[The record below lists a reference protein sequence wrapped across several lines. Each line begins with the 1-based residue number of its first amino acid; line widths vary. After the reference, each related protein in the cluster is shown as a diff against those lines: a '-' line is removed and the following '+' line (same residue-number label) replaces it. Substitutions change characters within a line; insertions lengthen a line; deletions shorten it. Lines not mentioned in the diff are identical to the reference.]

1 MLTFPE
7 NCYWTKLWLL
17 VGTTSIWMNILKY
30 HMKINIRVVRAI
42 TDMETTEKYI
52 DGHYRVLE
60 TYGVTKVTSADRS
73 WVNNPHVYLLLVEL
87 ADSGRIVGG
96 GRIQMRS
103 ENFPLPLE
111 GAIFEKDESIVDFMS
126 PFKDLEVAEYCGLW
140 NSREIAG
147 YGIGSIYLI
156 RIGVALSSFLG
167 IKNLMA
173 FCSPVIVKK
182 AESVGF
188 EIITSLGDEGKFL
201 YPKEGLI
208 ATIMEIQDINNI
220 PTATDDEQEFIF
232 NLRANPVQFKKDTS
246 RRGDLEIFYD
256 LAIQNVLK

>member
-1 MLTFPE
+1 
-7 NCYWTKLWLL
+7 
-17 VGTTSIWMNILKY
+17 
-30 HMKINIRVVRAI
+30 MKINIRVVRAV

-52 DGHYRVLE
+52 DGHYKVLE

-87 ADSGRIVGG
+87 AETGRVVGG
-96 GRIQMRS
+96 GRIQMRG

-111 GAIFEKDESIVDFMS
+111 GAIFEKDESIVEFMS
-126 PFKDLEVAEYCGLW
+126 QFKDLEVAEYCGLW

-156 RIGVALSSFLG
+156 RIGVALASFLG
-167 IKNLMA
+167 LKNLMA

-188 EIITSLGDEGKFL
+188 EIITSLGDEGRFL
-201 YPKEGLI
+201 YPKEGLV
-208 ATIMEIQDINNI
+208 ATIMEIKDVVNI
-220 PTATDDEQEFIF
+220 PTATAEEKDFIF
-232 NLRANPVQFKKDTS
+232 NLRANPIQFKKDTS
-246 RRGDLEIFYD
+246 RKGDLEISYD

>member
-1 MLTFPE
+1 
-7 NCYWTKLWLL
+7 
-17 VGTTSIWMNILKY
+17 
-30 HMKINIRVVRAI
+30 MKINIRVVRAV
-42 TDMETTEKYI
+42 TDMEMTEKYI
-52 DGHYRVLE
+52 DGHYKVLE

-73 WVNNPHVYLLLVEL
+73 WVNNPNVYLLLVEL
-87 ADSGRIVGG
+87 ADSGRVVGG

-103 ENFPLPLE
+103 EGFPLPLE
-111 GAIFEKDESIVDFMS
+111 GAIFEKDVSIVDFMS
-126 PFKDLEVAEYCGLW
+126 KFSDLEVAEYCGLW

-156 RIGVALSSFLG
+156 RIGVALASFLG
-167 IKNLMA
+167 LKNLMA

-188 EIITSLGDEGKFL
+188 EIITSLGEEGKFL

-208 ATIMEIQDINNI
+208 ATIMEIKDVNDI
-220 PTATDDEQEFIF
+220 PTATEEEKDFIF

-246 RRGDLEIFYD
+246 RKGDLEISYD

>member
-1 MLTFPE
+1 ME
-7 NCYWTKLWLL
+7 
-17 VGTTSIWMNILKY
+17 
-30 HMKINIRVVRAI
+30 INIRVVRAV

-73 WVNNPHVYLLLVEL
+73 WVNNPHVYLLLVEM
-87 ADSGRIVGG
+87 AESGRIVGG

-103 ENFPLPLE
+103 KNFPLPLE
-111 GAIFEKDESIVDFMS
+111 GAIFEKDDSIVGFMS
-126 PFKDLEVAEYCGLW
+126 QFEDLEVAEYCGLW

-156 RIGVALSSFLG
+156 RIGVALASFLG
-167 IKNLMA
+167 LKNLMA

-188 EIITSLGDEGKFL
+188 EIITSLGEEGKFL
-201 YPKEGLI
+201 YPKEGLV
-208 ATIMEIQDINNI
+208 ATIMEIKDVNSI
-220 PTATDDEQEFIF
+220 PTATEEEKDFIF
-232 NLRANPVQFKKDTS
+232 SLRTNPVQFRKDTS
-246 RRGDLEIFYD
+246 RKGDLEISYD

>member
-1 MLTFPE
+1 
-7 NCYWTKLWLL
+7 
-17 VGTTSIWMNILKY
+17 
-30 HMKINIRVVRAI
+30 MKINIRVVRAV

-73 WVNNPHVYLLLVEL
+73 WVNNPHVYLLLVEV
-87 ADSGRIVGG
+87 AESGRVVGG
-96 GRIQMRS
+96 GRIQLRS
-103 ENFPLPLE
+103 KDFPLPLE
-111 GAIFEKDESIVDFMS
+111 GAIYEKDESIVEFMS
-126 PFKDLEVAEYCGLW
+126 QFKDLEVAEYCGLRH
-140 NSREIAG
+140 SREIAG

-156 RIGVALSSFLG
+156 RIGVALASFVGL
-167 IKNLMA
+167 KNLMA

-208 ATIMEIQDINNI
+208 ATIMEIKDVNNI
-220 PTATDDEQEFIF
+220 PTATEEEKDFIF
-232 NLRANPVQFKKDTS
+232 NLRANPVQFRKDTS
-246 RRGDLEIFYD
+246 RKGDLEISYD

>member
-1 MLTFPE
+1 
-7 NCYWTKLWLL
+7 
-17 VGTTSIWMNILKY
+17 
-30 HMKINIRVVRAI
+30 MKINIRVVRAI
-42 TDMETTEKYI
+42 TNMEVTEKYI

-73 WVNNPHVYLLLVEL
+73 WVNNPNVYLLLVEM
-87 ADSGRIVGG
+87 AETGRIVGG

-111 GAIFEKDESIVDFMS
+111 GAIFEKDASIVDFMS
-126 PFKDLEVAEYCGLW
+126 QFNDLEVAEYCGLW

-156 RIGVALSSFLG
+156 RIGVALASFLNL
-167 IKNLMA
+167 KNLMA

-188 EIITSLGDEGKFL
+188 EIITSLGEEGKFL

-208 ATIMEIQDINNI
+208 ATIMEIKDVNDI
-220 PTATDDEQEFIF
+220 PTAVDEEKDFIF
-232 NLRANPVQFKKDTS
+232 NLRTHPVQFKKDTS
-246 RRGDLEIFYD
+246 RRGDLEISYD

>member
-1 MLTFPE
+1 
-7 NCYWTKLWLL
+7 
-17 VGTTSIWMNILKY
+17 
-30 HMKINIRVVRAI
+30 MKINIRVVRAV
-42 TDMETTEKYI
+42 TDMEMTEKYI
-52 DGHYRVLE
+52 DGHYKVLE

-87 ADSGRIVGG
+87 AESGRVVGG

-103 ENFPLPLE
+103 QGFPLPLE
-111 GAIFEKDESIVDFMS
+111 GAIFEKDVSIVDFMS
-126 PFKDLEVAEYCGLW
+126 RFGELEVAEYCGLW

-156 RIGVALSSFLG
+156 RIGVALASFLG
-167 IKNLMA
+167 INNLMA

-188 EIITSLGDEGKFL
+188 EIITSLGDEGRFL

-208 ATIMEIQDINNI
+208 ATIMEIKDVSNI
-220 PTATDDEQEFIF
+220 PTATEEEKDFIF
-232 NLRANPVQFKKDTS
+232 NLRANPVQFRKDTS
-246 RRGDLEIFYD
+246 RKGDLEISYD

>member
-1 MLTFPE
+1 
-7 NCYWTKLWLL
+7 
-17 VGTTSIWMNILKY
+17 
-30 HMKINIRVVRAI
+30 MKINIRVVRAV

-87 ADSGRIVGG
+87 AESGRVVGG
-96 GRIQMRS
+96 GRIQLRS
-103 ENFPLPLE
+103 KDFPLPLE
-111 GAIFEKDESIVDFMS
+111 GAIYEKDESIVEFMS
-126 PFKDLEVAEYCGLW
+126 QFNDLEVAEYCGLW

-156 RIGVALSSFLG
+156 RIGVALASFVGL
-167 IKNLMA
+167 KNLMA

-188 EIITSLGDEGKFL
+188 EIITSLGEEGKFL

-208 ATIMEIQDINNI
+208 ATIMEIKDVNNI
-220 PTATDDEQEFIF
+220 PTATEEEKEFIF
-232 NLRANPVQFKKDTS
+232 NLRNNPVQFRKDTS
-246 RRGDLEIFYD
+246 RKGDLEISYD
-256 LAIQNVLK
+256 LAIQSVLK

>member
-1 MLTFPE
+1 
-7 NCYWTKLWLL
+7 
-17 VGTTSIWMNILKY
+17 
-30 HMKINIRVVRAI
+30 MKINIRVVRAI

-52 DGHYRVLE
+52 DGHYKVLE

-87 ADSGRIVGG
+87 AESGRIVGG

-111 GAIFEKDESIVDFMS
+111 GAILEKDVSIVEFMS
-126 PFKDLEVAEYCGLW
+126 QFNDLEVAEYCGLW

-156 RIGVALSSFLG
+156 RIGVALASFLG
-167 IKNLMA
+167 LKNLMA

-188 EIITSLGDEGKFL
+188 EIITSLGDEGRFL

-208 ATIMEIQDINNI
+208 ATIMEIKDVNNI
-220 PTATDDEQEFIF
+220 PTAIEEEKDFIF
-232 NLRANPVQFKKDTS
+232 NLRAEPVQFKKDTS
-246 RRGDLEIFYD
+246 RKGDLEISYD